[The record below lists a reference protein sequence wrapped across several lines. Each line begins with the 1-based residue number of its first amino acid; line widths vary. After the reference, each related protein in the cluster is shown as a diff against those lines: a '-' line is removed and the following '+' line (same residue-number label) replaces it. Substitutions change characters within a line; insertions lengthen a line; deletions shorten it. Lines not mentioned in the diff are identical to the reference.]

1 MPKEINKIEMK
12 NILHIVYIGLV
23 LVLLISCSDSK
34 PTSRKIQY
42 MSDTDMYVP
51 VSYETYTANPVFKNG
66 LTSQAPVVGTI
77 ARGNTVYEY
86 PNNETGYQMA
96 KDSLM
101 APIASDEKNLE
112 KGKELFTI
120 YCAVCHSDKGDGQG
134 ILVKNEKFL
143 GVPNYKDRDITE
155 GSIYHV
161 IMYGRNMMGS
171 HASQLNEKERWQVV
185 LYAKSLREDLLK

>member
-12 NILHIVYIGLV
+12 NILHIAYIGLI
-23 LVLLISCSDSK
+23 LVFLVSCSDSK

-42 MSDTDMYVP
+42 MSDTDMYFP
-51 VSYETYTANPVFKNG
+51 VSYETYTSNPVFENG
-66 LTSQAPVVGTI
+66 LTAQAPVAGTI

-86 PNNETGYQMA
+86 PNNEEGYQMA
-96 KDSLM
+96 KDSLQ
-101 APIASDEKNLE
+101 APIINDEKNLE
-112 KGKELFTI
+112 KGKKLYTI
-120 YCAVCHSDKGDGQG
+120 YCSVCHGDTGDGQG
-134 ILVKNEKFL
+134 VLVKNEKFL
-143 GVPNYKDRDITE
+143 GVPNYKDRDLTE
-155 GSIYHV
+155 GSMYHV